1 MNKKVKELGC
11 TGSHFVTTN
20 GLHDDDHYVTARDM
34 AKIQKQHLKMK
45 HSVML
50 HANLIIIL
58 HQRTKINMEKSF
70 GIIIRW

>member
-34 AKIQKQHLKMK
+34 AKIFKKQHLKNENIPLCCM
-45 HSVML
+45 
-50 HANLIIIL
+50 
-58 HQRTKINMEKSF
+58 QT
-70 GIIIRW
+70 